1 MSYELSLIYVLSFRN
16 LLLRSTRNYETS
28 QNEPKPTQ
36 TSQNQVLIIWS
47 IVTVGF
53 IISNKSEKYFLSIYR
68 MFFYHYIV
76 RQKSDQKKN
85 FGLNFSLG
93 TEHMTTFTPG
103 AKMKRISRISISR

>member
-76 RQKSDQKKN
+76 RQKK
-85 FGLNFSLG
+85 
-93 TEHMTTFTPG
+93 
-103 AKMKRISRISISR
+103 